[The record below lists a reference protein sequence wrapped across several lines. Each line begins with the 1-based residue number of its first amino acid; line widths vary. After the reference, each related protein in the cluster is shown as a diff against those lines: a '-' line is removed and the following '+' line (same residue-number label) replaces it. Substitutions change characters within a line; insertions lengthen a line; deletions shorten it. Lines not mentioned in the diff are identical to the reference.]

1 MLPDVLSFRAS
12 WVLVVARALNRWPC
26 TGHAGIAA
34 TRLRADG
41 QMDESGRRRR
51 DFIRAHHP
59 DRGGDPDIFVAGLR
73 SFGTEHER
81 SRQPR
86 PRVVVVRR
94 RPWLTR
100 MVIAAARRL
109 CHGRRPPRVH

>member
-1 MLPDVLSFRAS
+1 MPYVED
-12 WVLVVARALNRWPC
+12 
-26 TGHAGIAA
+26 AGIAA
-34 TRLRADG
+34 TRLKAGRQVEEA
-41 QMDESGRRRR
+41 ERRRR

-59 DRGGDPDIFVAGLR
+59 DRGGDPDMFVAGLR

-81 SRQPR
+81 GGQPR

-94 RPWLTR
+94 RAWLTR

-109 CHGRRPPRVH
+109 CPGRRLPRVH

>member
-1 MLPDVLSFRAS
+1 VPYVED
-12 WVLVVARALNRWPC
+12 
-26 TGHAGIAA
+26 AGIAA
-34 TRLRADG
+34 TRLKAGRQVEEA
-41 QMDESGRRRR
+41 ERRRR

-59 DRGGDPDIFVAGLR
+59 DRGGDPDMFVAGLR
-73 SFGTEHER
+73 SFGTEDER
-81 SRQPR
+81 SGQPR

-109 CHGRRPPRVH
+109 CHGRRLPRVH